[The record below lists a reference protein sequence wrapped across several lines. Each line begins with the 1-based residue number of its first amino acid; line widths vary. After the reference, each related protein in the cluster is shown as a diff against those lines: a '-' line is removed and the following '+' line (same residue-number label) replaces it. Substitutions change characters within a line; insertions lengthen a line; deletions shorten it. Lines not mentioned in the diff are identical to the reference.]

1 MAAIVFTVVIA
12 VVKVSAAEAKKYADC
27 QCWNTLRNLV
37 SILLY
42 LLQLCP
48 KYYP

>member
-1 MAAIVFTVVIA
+1 MATAVFTVVVA
-12 VVKVSAAEAKKYADC
+12 VDEVGAAVAKKCADC
-27 QCWNTLRNLV
+27 QCWNTLRHLV